1 MYQDTKHNCR
11 GRGGGT
17 MFSNHYWV
25 QIWTQKWA
33 LKSHIFDRVWA
44 CQGVPCGDQRSR
56 LEHFLDQS
64 GAKQRSEC
72 NRGNDML
79 PSGAEIVR
87 GWPRV
92 APNRMAEAALGTY
105 GWGGWA
111 AGAEI

>member
-1 MYQDTKHNCR
+1 
-11 GRGGGT
+11 